1 MTTQENT
8 PSAYPKEIASILSL
22 NGFQVKSFDPS
33 RIIITRND
41 ATRPYDSHMI
51 PTVEIETLRRQL
63 RSPISPLSEYAGL
76 TIPADRYF
84 EMPVQNISI
93 RARRLDPRIR
103 IKESEQP
110 PCRHSSGEPLPS
122 VVPPNYQTNGTVDAV
137 PRVQKLH
144 LSDPR
149 QDTCIEI
156 SWASP
161 CGILWGP
168 PNSRSWTERFMSS
181 MSVKIEF
188 GDTTTPAEI
197 ETKGKELAYSLLY
210 ELNIR
215 NGVALEPI
223 SLAEFEQKNRYTPRK
238 PTPPARFPSTA
249 IKKEVA
255 ELFMFAEGARA
266 NPSLAFLSYYQVL
279 EYFFPFAVRRSTLRK
294 VRKEISDPLFDR
306 SSDDSLIR
314 ILSVAEAA
322 TQTSEATQISVL
334 ITESVRDD
342 LLLEFFGTDNDWG
355 QHFSSS
361 GPISGVE
368 SINLKNKTKTLQAQ
382 VADRVYRIRNR
393 IVHAKDDPKY
403 ANVRVLLPKSRE
415 AYALEP
421 DIQLV
426 RLLATEVILDSQA
439 S

>member
-1 MTTQENT
+1 
-8 PSAYPKEIASILSL
+8 
-22 NGFQVKSFDPS
+22 
-33 RIIITRND
+33 
-41 ATRPYDSHMI
+41 
-51 PTVEIETLRRQL
+51 
-63 RSPISPLSEYAGL
+63 
-76 TIPADRYF
+76 
-84 EMPVQNISI
+84 
-93 RARRLDPRIR
+93 
-103 IKESEQP
+103 
-110 PCRHSSGEPLPS
+110 
-122 VVPPNYQTNGTVDAV
+122 
-137 PRVQKLH
+137 
-144 LSDPR
+144 
-149 QDTCIEI
+149 
-156 SWASP
+156 
-161 CGILWGP
+161 
-168 PNSRSWTERFMSS
+168 MSS